1 MGSDHR
7 CVMATVMITTPKKD
21 GHRKINKDKQQNTTE
36 GIKLKKTLGMRSLS
50 SKKRYQ
56 EIIEKK
62 EKAEAANKELSQ
74 SKEKRRNKKTAA
86 QAKSERTEAEAKEA
100 DGKFSLWNRGEERCG
115 DGKRSRWR
123 TSWTSHTSERGGRFF
138 RATCRTGH
146 GREREDRHLEWRGL
160 PWRRGHDGAQ
170 ARRNEWKAEWKR
182 DRCPG
187 EELPEHCTRTDEE
200 AGSKSI
206 VLHVGHDMNEKEKND
221 RWSGAVCYEDEI
233 MMEFKQ
239 EETNA
244 AAAEKD
250 AWIQWGDIKGRRGN
264 QKTYRGEKNTT
275 PKEEKQRLK
284 EVNKQLK
291 TCIRDK
297 QRAERREEIQRIL
310 EDFKGIKKIPGI
322 KSAKKKSAHH
332 QDKEWE
338 RRSHY
343 VTEGNCQCLWWI
355 LKNCTTTKN
364 TKKLNKKTKRVKMK
378 AAPMCKTKTQVRC
391 WEFQRS
397 RLES

>member
-62 EKAEAANKELSQ
+62 KKLKPQTKHWVKAKKNAETKKQQHKQKVREQ
-74 SKEKRRNKKTAA
+74 KRKQKK
-86 QAKSERTEAEAKEA
+86 QMES
-100 DGKFSLWNRGEERCG
+100 FSLWNRGEERCG

-170 ARRNEWKAEWKR
+170 ARRNEWNAEWKR

-239 EETNA
+239 EEANA

-250 AWIQWGDIKGRRGN
+250 AWIQWGDIKGRTW
-264 QKTYRGEKNTT
+264 KSED
-275 PKEEKQRLK
+275 LS
-284 EVNKQLK
+284 
-291 TCIRDK
+291 
-297 QRAERREEIQRIL
+297 RREEHHTQRGETTI
-310 EDFKGIKKIPGI
+310 ERSEQTVKNMHQGQA
-322 KSAKKKSAHH
+322 KSGKTGRDSTNT
-332 QDKEWE
+332 
-338 RRSHY
+338 RR
-343 VTEGNCQCLWWI
+343 L
-355 LKNCTTTKN
+355 
-364 TKKLNKKTKRVKMK
+364 
-378 AAPMCKTKTQVRC
+378 
-391 WEFQRS
+391 QRD
-397 RLES
+397 